1 MAPESNAHYQQRLRD
16 RARSL
21 WESEGRPPGREGDYL
36 EKAREALAIEDNPL
50 GATEPLE
57 KSSDRVLHQG
67 GEPPEALENQG
78 EFPGLADQ
86 GEESPSVPKRRP
98 TGRSA

>member
-1 MAPESNAHYQQRLRD
+1 MAAESNAHYQQRLRD
-16 RARSL
+16 RARAL

-57 KSSDRVLHQG
+57 KSGDRVLRLG

-86 GEESPSVPKRRP
+86 GEDSPAPPKRKPSR
-98 TGRSA
+98 RA